1 MERAD
6 GVLYAVYRGDELIV
20 LGTLRECAERLGVSE
35 KTVRW
40 LSYPAAHR
48 RAERKPGTMVAEKVE
63 AEELDA

>member
-1 MERAD
+1 MERDD
-6 GVLYAVYRGDELIV
+6 GVLYAVYRGDELLV

-48 RAERKPGTMVAEKVE
+48 RAEKQWRATVAEKVE
-63 AEELDA
+63 VDEWDT